1 MMNSAFRAICL
12 AGAITGYAI
21 PFTAAADPEPN
32 GAVYPTALDV
42 PPVGEFGL
50 GLGYGTDTGFALSA
64 HATALGLGD
73 EGHQFGFRFVLGE
86 DSGSA
91 DLVYRYAPLDGR
103 DDLTFGLN
111 LSGVTTRPSDAFG
124 FSTDAVELTP
134 RLIYQLSANTV
145 LSPYLAISSGQVS
158 DVRIDSS
165 ALISRDEGRQRMTSA
180 GLEFQR
186 VRNGNE
192 GTRQTMLIA
201 GIEVGRS
208 DRGQTFTGLSFDL
221 RHDRR
226 VGSDGRYEVS
236 TVLLAG
242 TIVSHSGASNVG
254 DRTFLGS
261 STLRGFDFGG
271 FGPRDLAA
279 AGQPALGGNSY
290 ASMRLEVRNSGILG
304 EEARL
309 VPGLFLDAGSLWGLD
324 DTAGGPARAD
334 LVDDGAH
341 MRASVGLMLDYR
353 SDFGTFQL
361 SVAKPVSQLNYDR
374 TSPIQF
380 GFTKGF

>member
-21 PFTAAADPEPN
+21 PFTAAADPVPN
-32 GAVYPTALDV
+32 GAVYPTVLDV

-73 EGHQFGFRFVLGE
+73 KGHQFGFRFVLGE

-103 DDLTFGLN
+103 DDLSFGLN

-134 RLIYQLSANTV
+134 RLIYQPSANTV

-304 EEARL
+304 EEARF